1 MAYRPSA
8 EFEEGHPNNQE
19 FENALE
25 RLRALKE
32 ANISADCM
40 TRYLIAQVKRVLID
54 EAQRRERYRAGL
66 STRAPV
72 LYTDYLDKK
81 LVHSAMPRVKVYFE
95 SSDILFRQ
103 NREDSYSILY

>member
-54 EAQRRERYRAGL
+54 EAQRRERYRAGQL
-66 STRAPV
+66 FPV
-72 LYTDYLDKK
+72 LYLNYLKRN
-81 LVHSAMPRVKVYFE
+81 LIHSAMPRVKVYFQ
-95 SSDILFRQ
+95 SSGIRFSIGKD
-103 NREDSYSILY
+103 EDSFTILY